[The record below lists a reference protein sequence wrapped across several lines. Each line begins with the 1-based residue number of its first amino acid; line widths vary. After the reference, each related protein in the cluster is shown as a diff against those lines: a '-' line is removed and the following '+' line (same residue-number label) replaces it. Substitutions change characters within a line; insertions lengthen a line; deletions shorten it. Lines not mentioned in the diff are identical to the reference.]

1 MVNYVVTQYKTG
13 SQAGINA
20 LETAIEAV
28 VNTKR
33 IMVVPMHARGADGT
47 TLLIVGDTFV

>member
-13 SQAGINA
+13 LQQGIDD

-33 IMVVPMHARGADGT
+33 ILVVPVGGKGNDSV
-47 TLLIVGDTFV
+47 TLLIVGDTFA